1 MIIVNLVGGLG
12 NQMFQ
17 YATGLALSLETG
29 QTIKYSADTIG
40 THSTPRSLQLTKVFN
55 LTINQAYVDD
65 IKRVVGNLRSQPLA
79 RKLCAKPYGR
89 FFRGSRFISD
99 DRLKFSPNLAMR
111 CSEGAYLHGYWQ
123 SEAYFRRYQGHV
135 LESFKFAPFV
145 DVENLKIREEIIS
158 SHTIGVH
165 VRRGD
170 YVATTD
176 AIKTHYALPDSY
188 YLTAIAKLRRKTPQA
203 KVFFFSDDSVWV
215 KKNLCSKINN
225 SEVIDHNTAKDH
237 HHDMQLLSLCDSL
250 VIANSSFSWWAAW
263 LNRKQQKTII
273 APARWFATN
282 RLDSSS
288 IIPRDWDV
296 GAVE

>member
-1 MIIVNLVGGLG
+1 MIIINLAGGLG

-29 QTIKYSADTIG
+29 QTTKYSTDTIG

-55 LTINQAYVDD
+55 LTINQADANDV
-65 IKRVVGNLRSQPLA
+65 KRVVGNLRGQQLA
-79 RKLCAKPYGR
+79 RKLCAKPHGR
-89 FFRGSRFISD
+89 YIRGSRFISD
-99 DRLKFSPNLAMR
+99 DRLKFSPNLASR

-123 SEAYFRRYQGHV
+123 SEAYFQRYQEHV
-135 LESFKFAPFV
+135 LESFKFGPFV
-145 DVENLKIREEIIS
+145 DVKNIKSREEIVS
-158 SHTIGVH
+158 SHSIGVH

-170 YVATTD
+170 YVATTG
-176 AIKTHYALPDSY
+176 ASQTHYALPESY
-188 YLTAIAKLRRKTPQA
+188 YFSAIAKLRGKTPRA
-203 KVFFFSDDSVWV
+203 KVFFFSDDSAWV

-225 SEVIDHNTAKDH
+225 SEVIDHNTGKDH

-263 LNRKQQKTII
+263 LNRKQQKAII

-282 RLDSSS
+282 RLDGSS

-296 GAVE
+296 GGLD